1 MLMLLLVKLPM
12 KKSKLLNRHLM
23 IIKQPRLLSFK
34 LSTMLRVKKS
44 NWIMRSSK
52 TPRTE
57 KMLPRLPKKLQE
69 ILNSTILRA
78 SRLMRKLNWKL
89 LNKNLPSRRRQE
101 IKLFSMM
108 MTRHSK
114 RVKPELRRLRSFST
128 NSE

>member
-1 MLMLLLVKLPM
+1 MLKKPRMLIKPLKIILSRLSLKLMLKLVQLPM
-12 KKSKLLNRHLM
+12 QKSKLLNRHLM
-23 IIKQPRLLSFK
+23 IIKTPRLLSFK

-69 ILNSTILRA
+69 ILNSTILTA

-101 IKLFSMM
+101 IKLF
-108 MTRHSK
+108 
-114 RVKPELRRLRSFST
+114 
-128 NSE
+128 